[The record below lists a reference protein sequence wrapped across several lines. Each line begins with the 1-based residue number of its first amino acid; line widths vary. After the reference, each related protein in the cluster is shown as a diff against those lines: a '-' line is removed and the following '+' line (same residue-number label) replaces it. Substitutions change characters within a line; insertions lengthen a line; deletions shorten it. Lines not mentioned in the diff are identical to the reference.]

1 MLTYTKFQIDA
12 AKLDRTSY
20 SEYYLNYLMQLQDK
34 LIANETYKVLKY
46 SYNTVKEAN
55 QSAQSAYDRLNQI
68 LGDL

>member
-1 MLTYTKFQIDA
+1 MLNYIKFQIDA

-20 SEYYLNYLMQLQDK
+20 SEYYLSYLMQLQDE

-46 SYNTVKEAN
+46 SYDTVKEAN
-55 QSAQSAYDRLNQI
+55 QSARSAYNRLNQI

>member
-1 MLTYTKFQIDA
+1 MLTSIKFQLEA

-34 LIANETYKVLKY
+34 LIANETYKVLRY
-46 SYNTVKEAN
+46 SYNTIKEAN
-55 QSAQSAYDRLNQI
+55 QSAQSAYDKLNRI